1 MHGTEPKYREP
12 EERQEVQAVRRRDLR
27 EDERRGEVLKVDQ
40 KLQEAIRRYE
50 RLALKHKALVTI
62 ASTII
67 HLRYKIGSDFFTEPC
82 YRKMGSRSE
91 APCLNY

>member
-12 EERQEVQAVRRRDLR
+12 EERQELQAVRRRDLG

-40 KLQEAIRRYE
+40 KPREAIRRYE

-67 HLRYKIGSDFFTEPC
+67 HLRYRVGRRIL
-82 YRKMGSRSE
+82 YR
-91 APCLNY
+91 APATKKAVGVRHLA